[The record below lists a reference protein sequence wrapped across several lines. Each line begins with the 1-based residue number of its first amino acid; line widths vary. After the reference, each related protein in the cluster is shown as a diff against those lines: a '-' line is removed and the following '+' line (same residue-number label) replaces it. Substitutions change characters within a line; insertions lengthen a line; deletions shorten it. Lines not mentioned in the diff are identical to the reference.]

1 MTNLPVVRVDDVLV
15 HPRDN
20 DLVLATHG
28 RSIQVM
34 DDITALQQLT
44 PEIMTEPWHLMHPRD
59 AVLWKNDRRMARA
72 VTGQKVFEGETA
84 PTGTFISYYLGSV
97 PPGDIQLTVT
107 DMSTGEL
114 FRSIDTTKQQGLNR
128 IQWDLCSDRRPVDPA
143 AGGGR
148 GGFGGFGGCG
158 GGGRGGGGRGGQG
171 DPPTI
176 ATRATPG
183 VYRVTLTIGGRSQS
197 VSLNVLDDIW
207 MHER

>member
-1 MTNLPVVRVDDVLV
+1 
-15 HPRDN
+15 
-20 DLVLATHG
+20 
-28 RSIQVM
+28 
-34 DDITALQQLT
+34 
-44 PEIMTEPWHLMHPRD
+44 
-59 AVLWKNDRRMARA
+59 
-72 VTGQKVFEGETA
+72 VFEGEAA
-84 PTGTFISYYLGSV
+84 PTGTFISYHLGSV
-97 PPGDIQLTVT
+97 PSGDVQLTVT